1 MRNRSAP
8 IAIGGIAAAIILG
21 ASAGG
26 SPPATYKTV
35 AKKHH
40 RGHKPKRTHLATSKD
55 LWATI
60 NVCDVPP
67 DYDNTIGIRGSMPG
81 LGNRSSRLVMR
92 FQVQFKSKTDG
103 EWHNAGPD
111 SDSGWQRVGR
121 TVRQVIES
129 GQNFTYMPPTDGGTH
144 LLRGRVRFR
153 WYRHNHVVARQE
165 RFTEAGHR
173 STAGAQPDGYSAAQ
187 CEITAP

>member
-26 SPPATYKTV
+26 TQPTAYTTV
-35 AKKHH
+35 AKHD

-67 DYDNTIGIRGSMPG
+67 KFENTIGIRGSMPG
-81 LGNRSSRLVMR
+81 LGNRSSRLMMR
-92 FQVQFKSKTDG
+92 FQVQFKAKNDG
-103 EWHNAGPD
+103 DWHDAGVD

-121 TVRQVIES
+121 TIRQVIES
-129 GQNFTYMPPTDGGTH
+129 GQNFTYAAPTDGGTH

-153 WYRHNHVVARQE
+153 WYRHHRIVARQQ
-165 RFTEAGHR
+165 RYTEAGHR
-173 STAGAQPDGYSAAQ
+173 STAGSMPKGYSAAQ
-187 CEITAP
+187 CEITGP